1 LGATAVINAG
11 VQTAIEGGS
20 FLNDLKGAGLS
31 DLAALGAYE
40 IGGAQNT
47 LTKDFGTV
55 GGELAYVGLHSA
67 LGCAASALGG
77 TGCEG
82 GAIGAA
88 ASAAFTS
95 FIPDPTDSNGNPT
108 SWSPGQV
115 AALAGASTII
125 GGLAAGLAG
134 QNAQAGALAAQNETL
149 NNRVLH
155 PQEQTLAQ
163 QLADKSGGRY
173 TTQQIEDQMAQMN
186 MTQNGQTFDGGVR
199 VATGGQPDDGTNW
212 QMYGTNQ
219 AGQQVWSQ
227 ALSSGDAGI
236 QGFIAQN
243 ANAMS
248 GTTGMTYQQTTNA
261 YTQFGVS
268 LSGTLMLPFV
278 AGGGGWNVGL
288 STDGTLGNTAFYVQA
303 QANGMAG
310 AGFFAGVGG
319 SVGIS
324 HSNGQMLS
332 GTSTSGYAEMD
343 AGFGAAGSASAAI
356 NDDGTIGGLGGAA
369 PAKVFPGVGFGAG
382 VGAGLSKTTTYVSPS
397 LGDLLGG
404 KK

>member
-1 LGATAVINAG
+1 MV
-11 VQTAIEGGS
+11 
-20 FLNDLKGAGLS
+20 
-31 DLAALGAYE
+31 
-40 IGGAQNT
+40 
-47 LTKDFGTV
+47 
-55 GGELAYVGLHSA
+55 
-67 LGCAASALGG
+67 
-77 TGCEG
+77 
-82 GAIGAA
+82 
-88 ASAAFTS
+88 
-95 FIPDPTDSNGNPT
+95 PDPTDNNGNRIP
-108 SWSPGQV
+108 WSQGQI

-134 QNAQAGALAAQNETL
+134 QNAEAGALAAQNETL

-186 MTQNGQTFDGGVR
+186 MTQNGQAFDGGVR
-199 VATGGQPDDGTNW
+199 VATGDQPADGTNW

-219 AGQQVWSQ
+219 AGQQVWAQ

-236 QGFIAQN
+236 QGFIVQN

-248 GTTGMTYQQTTNA
+248 GTTGMTYQATTNA
-261 YTQFGVS
+261 YTQFGASV
-268 LSGTLMLPFV
+268 SGTLMLPFV

-288 STDGTLGNTAFYVQA
+288 STDGTLSNTAFYVQA

-324 HSNGQMLS
+324 HSNGQILS

-343 AGFGAAGSASAAI
+343 AGFGAAGSANAAI
-356 NDDGTIGGLGGAA
+356 NDDGTIGGIGGAA